1 MDSGFPTWGS
11 GYRGRGASVAATS
24 PTTGAVAVTR
34 AHQRQRDDGS
44 DPVGVSNSTKPPR
57 ER

>member
-1 MDSGFPTWGS
+1 MNTIAHPT
-11 GYRGRGASVAATS
+11 GRGASVAATS

-44 DPVGVSNSTKPPR
+44 DPVG
-57 ER
+57 